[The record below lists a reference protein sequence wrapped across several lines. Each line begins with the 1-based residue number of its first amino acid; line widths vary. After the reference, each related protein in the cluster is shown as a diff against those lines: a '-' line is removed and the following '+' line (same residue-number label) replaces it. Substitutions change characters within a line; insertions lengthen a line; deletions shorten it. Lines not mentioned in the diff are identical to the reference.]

1 MDTKSALLRLWEM
14 GAAEHGRLARAIFTA
29 CVGVLC
35 GMLPYIAAAQII
47 IGLLHGE
54 TAMNGYLWWCA
65 LALAGFVLRA
75 ALYTWA
81 LGMSHTATFEILRQV
96 RAQILTK
103 LPKLPLGVMID
114 TPSGELK
121 QVIVDQV
128 ASMERPLAHLLPE
141 MTANIVA
148 PVAIFIY
155 LLVLD
160 WRMAL
165 LSLVSIPVGMAFM
178 MPAMKNYGAQYA
190 GSVKVGQ
197 EMNAAIVEYI
207 GGIEVIKAF
216 NQGRASYA
224 KFAERVVA
232 NAAYFYNW
240 MKSCQ
245 LPISISRA
253 VSPTTL
259 VTVLPVGWLLYQS
272 GSLEMETFI
281 TTIILSLG
289 IAGPLLAAMNFVD
302 DLAKVGTTVGE
313 VDAILAAPEQDHGA
327 AMVALGKMDITLSHV
342 SFGYHQDEEILH
354 DVSLEIPAGSMTALV
369 GPSGSGKST
378 IAKLIAGFWD
388 APEGRITLAGH
399 DLREIPLA
407 QLYDQVAFVAQ
418 DTYLFDD
425 TVRENIRM
433 GRPSASDVE
442 IEQVAKLAGCDDFIR
457 NLENGYDTRVGGG
470 GAHLSG
476 GERQRITI
484 ARAMLKDAPVVIL
497 DEATAYIDPENEAI
511 IQQAVA
517 QLVCGKTVIVV
528 AHRLSTIVDAD
539 QICVVDK
546 GCIVANGRHEAL
558 LDTCALYREM
568 WLAHIGGKDGDAK

>member
-327 AMVALGKMDITLSHV
+327 AMVALGQMDITLSHV
-342 SFGYHQDEEILH
+342 SFGYHEGEEILH

-407 QLYDQVAFVAQ
+407 QLYDQIAFVAQ

-442 IEQVAKLAGCDDFIR
+442 VEQVAKLAGCDDFIR

-517 QLVCGKTVIVV
+517 QLVRGKTVIVV

-558 LDTCALYREM
+558 LDTCALYHEM

>member
-75 ALYTWA
+75 VLYTWA
-81 LGMSHTATFEILRQV
+81 LGMSHTATFDILRQV
-96 RAQILTK
+96 RAQILAK

-259 VTVLPVGWLLYQS
+259 VTILPVGWLLYQS

-327 AMVALGKMDITLSHV
+327 AMVALGQMDITLSHV
-342 SFGYHQDEEILH
+342 SFGYHQD
-354 DVSLEIPAGSMTALV
+354 VTSSQAKSLRS
-369 GPSGSGKST
+369 
-378 IAKLIAGFWD
+378 AK
-388 APEGRITLAGH
+388 
-399 DLREIPLA
+399 
-407 QLYDQVAFVAQ
+407 
-418 DTYLFDD
+418 
-425 TVRENIRM
+425 M
-433 GRPSASDVE
+433 
-442 IEQVAKLAGCDDFIR
+442 
-457 NLENGYDTRVGGG
+457 
-470 GAHLSG
+470 
-476 GERQRITI
+476 
-484 ARAMLKDAPVVIL
+484 
-497 DEATAYIDPENEAI
+497 
-511 IQQAVA
+511 
-517 QLVCGKTVIVV
+517 
-528 AHRLSTIVDAD
+528 
-539 QICVVDK
+539 
-546 GCIVANGRHEAL
+546 
-558 LDTCALYREM
+558 
-568 WLAHIGGKDGDAK
+568 

>member
-1 MDTKSALLRLWEM
+1 
-14 GAAEHGRLARAIFTA
+14 
-29 CVGVLC
+29 
-35 GMLPYIAAAQII
+35 
-47 IGLLHGE
+47 
-54 TAMNGYLWWCA
+54 
-65 LALAGFVLRA
+65 
-75 ALYTWA
+75 
-81 LGMSHTATFEILRQV
+81 MSHTATFDILRQV
-96 RAQILTK
+96 RAQILAK

-259 VTVLPVGWLLYQS
+259 VTILPVGWLLYQS

-327 AMVALGKMDITLSHV
+327 AMVALGQMDITLSHV
-342 SFGYHQDEEILH
+342 SFGYHEDEEILH

-517 QLVCGKTVIVV
+517 QLVRGKTVIVV

-546 GCIVANGRHEAL
+546 GCIVTSGRHEAL

>member
-75 ALYTWA
+75 VLYTWA
-81 LGMSHTATFEILRQV
+81 LGMSHTATFDILRQV

-327 AMVALGKMDITLSHV
+327 AMVALGQMDITLSHV
-342 SFGYHQDEEILH
+342 SFGYHEGEEILH

-407 QLYDQVAFVAQ
+407 QLYDQIAFVAQ

-517 QLVCGKTVIVV
+517 QLVRGKTVIVV

-546 GCIVANGRHEAL
+546 GCIVTSGRHEAL
-558 LDTCALYREM
+558 LDTCAPYREM
-568 WLAHIGGKDGDAK
+568 WLAHIGGKTC

>member
-342 SFGYHQDEEILH
+342 SFGYHEGEEILH

-407 QLYDQVAFVAQ
+407 QLYDQIAFVAQ

-517 QLVCGKTVIVV
+517 QLVRGKTVIVV

-558 LDTCALYREM
+558 LDTCALYHEM

>member
-121 QVIVDQV
+121 QV
-128 ASMERPLAHLLPE
+128 
-141 MTANIVA
+141 
-148 PVAIFIY
+148 
-155 LLVLD
+155 
-160 WRMAL
+160 
-165 LSLVSIPVGMAFM
+165 
-178 MPAMKNYGAQYA
+178 
-190 GSVKVGQ
+190 
-197 EMNAAIVEYI
+197 
-207 GGIEVIKAF
+207 
-216 NQGRASYA
+216 
-224 KFAERVVA
+224 
-232 NAAYFYNW
+232 
-240 MKSCQ
+240 
-245 LPISISRA
+245 
-253 VSPTTL
+253 SPTTL

-327 AMVALGKMDITLSHV
+327 AMVALGQMDITLSHV
-342 SFGYHQDEEILH
+342 SFGYHEGEEILH

-517 QLVCGKTVIVV
+517 QLVRGKTVIVV

-546 GCIVANGRHEAL
+546 GCIVTSGRHEAL